1 MFGYSLSNENLY
13 SLRIENIGVFYGVCL
28 EYYPRMS
35 LIFVNKWLL
44 NFFKN
49 IFLKIFPSLESLEFL
64 SDFAHKIEIRQLDE
78 DKILK
83 PFLYVSQV
91 FVCTKENSTLKV
103 KDGMMAVISDANVKT
118 RALEDTSVLICK
130 YFGISQFWVWLS
142 DIFSYCILYN
152 LMLSNC
158 LEVMF
163 YYLCIVHIL
172 VTHKLHVPA
181 IHKMLQYTLWYEIV
195 LELCGLLTFYYPCQG
210 CL

>member
-1 MFGYSLSNENLY
+1 MFISINPYKFYKNYLFGSSLSNENLY
-13 SLRIENIGVFYGVCL
+13 SLRMENIGVFYGVCL
-28 EYYPRMS
+28 EYYLRMS

-49 IFLKIFPSLESLEFL
+49 IFLKIFLSLESLEFL
-64 SDFAHKIEIRQLDE
+64 NDFAHKIEIRQLDE
-78 DKILK
+78 DRILK

-103 KDGMMAVISDANVKT
+103 KDGMMAAISDANVKT

-142 DIFSYCILYN
+142 DIFSYRILYN
-152 LMLSNC
+152 VMLSKC

-163 YYLCIVHIL
+163 Y
-172 VTHKLHVPA
+172 
-181 IHKMLQYTLWYEIV
+181 
-195 LELCGLLTFYYPCQG
+195 
-210 CL
+210 